1 VLHKKHG
8 KGPDGNIYWIQW
20 VDSAIFDEHDAII
33 EFQCVGRD
41 ITDLKKATEALEISH
56 EELKKQKLA
65 LEQKN
70 IALAELMEQISVE
83 KERIKEN
90 VSYHCGSHRF
100 WGI

>member
-8 KGPDGNIYWIQW
+8 KGPDGNIHWIQW

-83 KERIKEN
+83 KERIKDN
-90 VSYHCGSHRF
+90 VLYHCGSHRF